1 MEGDEA
7 AVEQL
12 RRSYDVAG
20 SEALRR
26 KFEEQ
31 NSADEAQIE
40 EMRALLHT
48 WRNEGKTEAE
58 GELISSMQPIYS
70 RIKRR
75 SKMLRALRDLHKNFA
90 KQVKSGEMDRVAM
103 EALRG
108 MRSTAA
114 AARKR
119 PASALKQAGGEG
131 AKKRRTEETSPT
143 GAVKLERGKHLKEK
157 PHMPQTA
164 RAGQKRWKEMLEK
177 MRDEAK
183 ASTPNKEF
191 AKQMAEVRLR
201 ACLRV
206 RRVLRV
212 CKRGAHTRVLPHL
225 SVQAAE
231 AQKPEGGS
239 LALPPCHISRRGLCD
254 EKYCYDRAFAMSLAR
269 DTAWQRHS
277 CIVSAFLASITR
289 ACDRMRLI

>member
-254 EKYCYDRAFAMSLAR
+254 EKYCSDRAFAMSLAR